1 MLNSLTSE
9 KIYDISNDNVVVNVV
24 VNVVI
29 TIIMDF
35 EDNAWLH

>member
-1 MLNSLTSE
+1 MNSLTSE
-9 KIYDISNDNVVVNVV
+9 KIYDNSNDNVD

>member
-9 KIYDISNDNVVVNVV
+9 KIYDNSNDNVV

>member
-24 VNVVI
+24 I